1 MSHLQYKK
9 IMFMPP
15 ISCMTASKDLVNTL
29 DGWSETKSAL
39 NSVIQVEQ
47 AISNKLQDGSNSVI
61 T

>member
-9 IMFMPP
+9 IMFTPP
-15 ISCMTASKDLVNTL
+15 TSCMIASKDLVNTL

-47 AISNKLQDGSNSVI
+47 TISNKLQDDSNSVI